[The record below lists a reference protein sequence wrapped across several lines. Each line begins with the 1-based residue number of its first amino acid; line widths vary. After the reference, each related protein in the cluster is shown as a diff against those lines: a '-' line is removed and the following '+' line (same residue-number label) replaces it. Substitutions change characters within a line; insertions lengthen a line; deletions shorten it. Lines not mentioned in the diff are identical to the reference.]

1 MHAVCWY
8 RYWLQ
13 LSFIHGEPGEFIQ
26 GMNRV
31 ADLIPIGDD
40 VNQWRQR
47 MHFHSWLARA
57 PVLLLQGILKD
68 LLSPGFSVSGK
79 RALPYYNLLLV
90 GLTILLN
97 QSLNYVIK
105 LYHSPHFEQMDL
117 SRLLLFVGA
126 KKSSVPLIVGKC
138 QHNNLVEKR
147 KVSCVYASRD
157 DNHPNHGP
165 EREKGAMISES
176 VVWGIGENEEK
187 WFHFLQLPLVCTE
200 TRVNYNVQPSET
212 ILRCIPR
219 GRGLPASKHATRK

>member
-1 MHAVCWY
+1 MTSEDAFSFMVGTSTSSSSA
-8 RYWLQ
+8 RNPQ
-13 LSFIHGEPGEFIQ
+13 GFVVAGILSLKETCI
-26 GMNRV
+26 
-31 ADLIPIGDD
+31 A
-40 VNQWRQR
+40 
-47 MHFHSWLARA
+47 
-57 PVLLLQGILKD
+57 LLLP
-68 LLSPGFSVSGK
+68 SSC
-79 RALPYYNLLLV
+79 
-90 GLTILLN
+90 TILLN

-126 KKSSVPLIVGKC
+126 EKSSVPSIVGKC
-138 QHNNLVEKR
+138 QPNNLVEKR

-176 VVWGIGENEEK
+176 VVWGIGENEEE
-187 WFHFLQLPLVCTE
+187 WFHFLQLPLIVCTE